1 MFVCP
6 HKVKSQSE
14 MKKCTLKTSE
24 NRQDSHLNLHHI
36 LTHGPGERA
45 RLYCKRIETVLAPV
59 VSFTGGEHRV
69 GWAIRRRHMFLSQPP
84 RFPDWRTS
92 NGQTLTCLIETDEH
106 MNTFFMKLV
115 LGSYR
120 TCLSV
125 PVRPTQI
132 LCASPVGSRDH
143 TDFYFVGVFCTVCCF
158 FMSGSSFTRENWVF
172 HFSYAASLDE
182 YFLQSS
188 HLSYSMTSFQS
199 TSKGWIPVF
208 EFWKGVYCRCC
219 LLSSLPSHYPLGC
232 TSLLTL
238 EQLGSRKDLWEFG

>member
-6 HKVKSQSE
+6 HKVKRGE

-84 RFPDWRTS
+84 RLPDWRTS

-106 MNTFFMKLV
+106 TDAFFMKLV

-143 TDFYFVGVFCTVCCF
+143 TDFYFVGVFLHSVLF
-158 FMSGSSFTRENWVF
+158 FYERVFFHTWKLGLSLQLCSFVRWIFSPILPFVLLNDKLSKYVQGLNSSVRILE
-172 HFSYAASLDE
+172 
-182 YFLQSS
+182 
-188 HLSYSMTSFQS
+188 
-199 TSKGWIPVF
+199 
-208 EFWKGVYCRCC
+208 RC
-219 LLSSLPSHYPLGC
+219 LLQM
-232 TSLLTL
+232 LLI
-238 EQLGSRKDLWEFG
+238 K

>member
-6 HKVKSQSE
+6 HKVKRGE

-69 GWAIRRRHMFLSQPP
+69 GWAIRRWHMFLSQPP
-84 RFPDWRTS
+84 RFPDWHTS

-106 MNTFFMKLV
+106 TDTFFMKLV

-132 LCASPVGSRDH
+132 LCASPVGSKE
-143 TDFYFVGVFCTVCCF
+143 TTLISIWLGFFAQCVVFLWAGPLSHLKT
-158 FMSGSSFTRENWVF
+158 GSFTSV
-172 HFSYAASLDE
+172 
-182 YFLQSS
+182 
-188 HLSYSMTSFQS
+188 M
-199 TSKGWIPVF
+199 
-208 EFWKGVYCRCC
+208 
-219 LLSSLPSHYPLGC
+219 
-232 TSLLTL
+232 
-238 EQLGSRKDLWEFG
+238 QLR